1 MGELAS
7 ACDFRV
13 TIDKGEMALILPLSS
28 NLR

>member
-13 TIDKGEMALILPLSS
+13 TIDKREMALILA
-28 NLR
+28 